1 VGCEVH
7 GAGRWA
13 VLPPPLPLT
22 PTEHAE
28 ASVAASVAMLL
39 LLIPMFAR
47 LRDSGGVSHTG
58 GEISHTG
65 DLRDLTPGV
74 LLGGQN

>member
-1 VGCEVH
+1 
-7 GAGRWA
+7 
-13 VLPPPLPLT
+13 
-22 PTEHAE
+22 
-28 ASVAASVAMLL
+28 VAASVAMLL

>member
-1 VGCEVH
+1 MQ
-7 GAGRWA
+7 GAGRCSHLHYPFA
-13 VLPPPLPLT
+13 LT
-22 PTEHAE
+22 YSHRTQHAE